1 MLSRNHAL
9 VAAMAALCTMFCA
22 MSAHAE
28 DEDAPRVMSAQEYAA
43 AAGIPPV
50 FTVTPEDHHDTLP
63 SLRNAMVPKNG
74 YGKRTHFEGLIPLPP
89 GSTDQSDGAVQRTA
103 SPTRNTPTTQL
114 NFDGVGDGFTGPN
127 GTFSVNSAPPD
138 TDGAIG
144 ATQYVSLV
152 NTGFAVFDKTTGNPV
167 FGPVATNTLWSGFGG
182 GCETNNDGDG
192 VVIYDRAAGRWVVS
206 QFSVST
212 TPYLQCVAVSQ
223 TSDATG
229 AWNRYSFNYGST
241 LFPDYPKM
249 GSWPDAYYE
258 TFNMFN
264 GNTFSGANLCAYDR
278 TSMLAGNAATQQ
290 CFQLSSAYGGV
301 LPSDLDGATP
311 PPANSPNYLINYGTN
326 SLNLWKFHVDW
337 ATPANSTLTG
347 PSAISVSSFSPA
359 CSGSGGGAGTC
370 ISQPGTSQ
378 QLDSLADRMM
388 FRLAYRNFGTHESLV
403 ASHSVKLG
411 SGTSQY
417 SGVRWY
423 EIRSPGVTPTVYQQ
437 STFTP
442 DTSFRWMPSI
452 AMDSAGDIAV
462 GYSVSNA
469 STVYPSVRYAGRVP
483 TDASDTLETEQSLFA
498 GTASQSGPN
507 GLTRW
512 GDYSAMTVDP
522 VDDCTFWYTNEYIP
536 TTGEFNWKT
545 RIASFKFPGCVG
557 KQNQTITFPNPGPLT
572 YSPSGTFALTATAS
586 SGLSVTY
593 TSTTPSVCTVSGP
606 TGTMLAAGTCT
617 INADQAGNAT
627 YNAAPTVTDNITIN
641 KANQAIAFTSTAP
654 AGATVGGATYTVTAT
669 GGASGNPVT
678 FAIDAASS
686 GVCTISGSTVSF
698 TGTGTCTIDANQA
711 GNANYNAAPQ
721 AQQSFAV
728 AKGSQTITFT
738 STAPAGAVVGGATY
752 TVTATSSAGLTP
764 VTFAIDAA
772 SSGVCT
778 ISGST
783 VSFTGTGTCT
793 IDANQAGNANY
804 NAAPQAQQSF
814 AVGKGSQTITFT
826 STAPAGAVVG
836 GATYTVTATSS
847 AGLTPVTFA
856 IDTASSGVCTISG
869 STVSFTGTGTCT
881 IDANQAGNANY
892 NAAPQAQQSFAVGK
906 GNQTITFP
914 NPLAQTYSAGGTFA
928 VSATATS
935 GLAVTFTSTTTGV
948 CTVAGS
954 TVTIVSAGT
963 CTINADQSG
972 NANYNAA
979 LTVSDNITINKAN
992 QAIAFPNPG
1001 AQTYSPGGTFAVSA
1015 TATSGLAVAFSS
1027 TTPGVC
1033 TVAGSTVTIVSAGT
1047 CTIAANQAGSTN
1059 YSAAPTVSDNITI
1072 NPASQT
1078 ITFTSTAPAGATVGG
1093 ATYTVTAT
1101 GGASGN
1107 SVTFAIDAASSG
1119 VCTISGSTV
1128 SFTGTG
1134 TCTIDANQAG
1144 NANYAAAPQ
1153 AQQSV
1158 AVGVASQTITFPN
1171 PGPVTYS
1178 PSGTFGLTATGGGS
1192 GNPVTYV
1199 SNTTGVCT
1207 VSGSTATI
1215 VSAGTCSIT
1224 ASQAG
1229 NQNYAA
1235 ATPVTDPIT
1244 INPAGQ
1250 TIAFTSTPPASPA
1263 YGGSYAVS
1271 ATGGA
1276 SGNPVSFSIDAGS
1289 TAGACSISG
1298 STVSFTGTG
1307 TCIVDA
1313 NQAGNAN
1320 YTTASQ
1326 QQQSFAIGAANQTIT
1341 FTSTAPA
1348 PAVLGGPNYTV
1359 TATASST
1366 LPVTLSVDAG
1376 SVSVCSL
1383 GGSVSGSTVSFIST
1397 GTCTIDAN
1405 QAGDANYNAAPQ
1417 AQQSFTVSLGTV
1429 TLVFTAQPAN
1439 VAQGTTQGTI
1449 AVTEQNQ
1456 YGYVVSSD
1464 NSSTVNFTVVA
1475 CGGPESLGSATMSNG
1490 VATLSDSTQRFYTVA
1505 AGLTVGAASSGTFS
1519 GTAGSGTFNVTSN
1532 PGLIFSDGFD
1542 GCRL

>member
-9 VAAMAALCTMFCA
+9 VAAMAVLCTLFCA
-22 MSAHAE
+22 VSAHAE
-28 DEDAPRVMSAQEYAA
+28 DEGAPRVMSAQEYAA

-63 SLRNAMVPKNG
+63 SLRDAVVPDNSKT
-74 YGKRTHFEGLIPLPP
+74 KITHFEGLIPLPP
-89 GSTDQSDGAVQRTA
+89 GSTDQSDGAVQRIA
-103 SPTRNTPTTQL
+103 SPTRNTPTTLL
-114 NFDGVGDGFTGPN
+114 NFDGVGDGFTGPS

-138 TDGAIG
+138 TNGAVG
-144 ATQYVSLV
+144 ASQYVSLV
-152 NTGFAVFDKTTGNPV
+152 NSDLAVFDKTTGNV
-167 FGPVATNTLWSGFGG
+167 TYGPVSTNTLWSGFGG
-182 GCETNNDGDG
+182 LCQADNDGDG
-192 VVIYDRAAGRWVVS
+192 VVIYDRAANRWVIS
-206 QFSVST
+206 QFAVTSAGTISA
-212 TPYLQCVAVSQ
+212 PYLQCVAVSQ

-229 AWNRYSFNYGST
+229 AWNRYAFSYGT
-241 LFPDYPKM
+241 VFPDYPKM
-249 GSWPDAYYE
+249 GAWPDAYYE

-264 GNTFSGANLCAYDR
+264 GNTFAGAKLCAYDR
-278 TSMLAGNAATQQ
+278 TNMLAGNAATQQ
-290 CFQLSSAYGGV
+290 CYQLSSSYGGV
-301 LPSDLDGATP
+301 LPSDLDGATS
-311 PPANSPNYLINYGTN
+311 PPANSPNYLINFGT
-326 SLNLWKFHVDW
+326 SKLNLWKFHVDW
-337 ATPANSTLTG
+337 TTPSNSTLSST
-347 PSAISVSSFSPA
+347 PTAISVAGFSPA

-378 QLDSLADRMM
+378 QLDSLSDRMM

-411 SGTSQY
+411 TGTSQY

-423 EIRSPGVTPTVYQQ
+423 EIRSPGTTPTVYQQ
-437 STFTP
+437 STFAP

-452 AMDSAGDIAV
+452 AMDGAGDIAV

-469 STVYPSVRYAGRVP
+469 SAVYPSVRYAGRVP
-483 TDASDTLETEQSLFA
+483 TDVSGTLETEQSLFA
-498 GTASQSGPN
+498 GTASQSGVN

-545 RIASFKFPGCVG
+545 RIGSFKFPGCTV

-586 SGLSVTY
+586 SGLTVTY
-593 TSTTPSVCTVSGP
+593 TSTTPSVCTVAGS

-641 KANQAIAFTSTAP
+641 KASQTIAFTSTAP
-654 AGATVGGATYTVTAT
+654 AGAVVGGATYTVTATGGASGNAVTFTIDATSSGVCTISGSTVSFTATGTCTIDANQAGNTNYNAAPQAQQAFAVGPGSQTITFTSTAPAGAAVGGATYTVTAT

-678 FAIDAASS
+678 FAIDVASS

-711 GNANYNAAPQ
+711 GN
-721 AQQSFAV
+721 
-728 AKGSQTITFT
+728 T
-738 STAPAGAVVGGATY
+738 
-752 TVTATSSAGLTP
+752 
-764 VTFAIDAA
+764 
-772 SSGVCT
+772 
-778 ISGST
+778 
-783 VSFTGTGTCT
+783 
-793 IDANQAGNANY
+793 NY

-814 AVGKGSQTITFT
+814 AVGKGSQTITF
-826 STAPAGAVVG
+826 
-836 GATYTVTATSS
+836 
-847 AGLTPVTFA
+847 
-856 IDTASSGVCTISG
+856 
-869 STVSFTGTGTCT
+869 
-881 IDANQAGNANY
+881 
-892 NAAPQAQQSFAVGK
+892 
-906 GNQTITFP
+906 P
-914 NPLAQTYSAGGTFA
+914 NPGAQTYSAGGTFA

-972 NANYNAA
+972 NTNYSAA
-979 LTVSDNITINKAN
+979 PTVSDNITINKAN

-1047 CTIAANQAGSTN
+1047 CTIAANQAGNTN

-1078 ITFTSTAPAGATVGG
+1078 ITFTSTPPGSPAVNG
-1093 ATYTVTAT
+1093 TYNVTAT

-1107 SVTFAIDAASSG
+1107 SVTITIDSTSNS

-1128 SFTGTG
+1128 TFNASGN
-1134 TCTIDANQAG
+1134 CLIDANQAG

-1178 PSGTFGLTATGGGS
+1178 PSGTFALTATGGAS

-1207 VSGSTATI
+1207 ATGSTATI

-1224 ASQAG
+1224 ASQSG
-1229 NQNYAA
+1229 NASYGA

-1250 TIAFTSTPPASPA
+1250 TIAFISTPPASPA
-1263 YGGSYAVS
+1263 YGGSYGVS

-1320 YTTASQ
+1320 YTAAAQ
-1326 QQQSFAIGAANQTIT
+1326 QQQSFAIAAANQTIT

-1348 PAVLGGPNYTV
+1348 PGVLGGPTYTV

-1383 GGSVSGSTVSFIST
+1383 NGSVSGSTVSYIST

-1405 QAGDANYNAAPQ
+1405 QAGDSNYNAAPQ
-1417 AQQSFTVSLGTV
+1417 AQQAFTVGLGTVSL
-1429 TLVFTAQPAN
+1429 VFTTQPAD

-1449 AVTEQNQ
+1449 AVTEENQ
-1456 YGYVVSSD
+1456 YGYVITSD
-1464 NSSTVNFTVVA
+1464 NSSTVNFSVTT
-1475 CGGPESLGSATMSNG
+1475 CGGPASLGSATMSNG
-1490 VATLSDSTQRFYTVA
+1490 VATLANSTQRFYTVA
-1505 AGLTVGAASSGTFS
+1505 AGLTAGATSSGTFS
-1519 GTAGSGTFNVTSN
+1519 GTAASATFNVMSN